1 MIAEILAIALYT
13 TTLIVLSYIGNS
25 ELKANN
31 SSQFKKTAVSLSS
44 LTIMESKKKKKSL
57 GNNSFEMKA

>member
-31 SSQFKKTAVSLSS
+31 SSQFKETAVSLSS
-44 LTIMESKKKKKSL
+44 LTIMEST
-57 GNNSFEMKA
+57 

>member
-13 TTLIVLSYIGNS
+13 TTLIMLSYIGNS

-44 LTIMESKKKKKSL
+44 LTIMEST
-57 GNNSFEMKA
+57 